1 MSIRRWIE
9 FCALF
14 AWATLVRADPCHDAL
29 ARFDYP
35 AAAQLAQ
42 ARLQAEA
49 GDLSARMCAARA
61 AYETGHF
68 NEALAMLRSVEAARP
83 QAESRTYA
91 YNWLTVTLRK
101 LGRDAEAQQYGEAA
115 LAWARRERSQQNLA
129 TALHNLAG
137 IAYARGDTVRALAL
151 YRESI
156 PLNPDLSERS
166 ASLNNVGLIY
176 QAAGDTADAERWLRE
191 AVALNRANG
200 HFHHL
205 GKHLMNLGNLYRQ
218 TGRYDEAQA
227 LIDEGA
233 ALVDRAGDVYWQAV
247 AARYRGWL
255 ARDRKDWAEAGR
267 WLAMAARTYDA
278 AGATADGDAA
288 REELAGL

>member
-14 AWATLVRADPCHDAL
+14 AWATLVWADPCHDAL

-129 TALHNLAG
+129 TALHNLTG
-137 IAYARGDTVRALAL
+137 IADARGDTVRALAL
-151 YRESI
+151 
-156 PLNPDLSERS
+156 
-166 ASLNNVGLIY
+166 
-176 QAAGDTADAERWLRE
+176 
-191 AVALNRANG
+191 NR
-200 HFHHL
+200 
-205 GKHLMNLGNLYRQ
+205 
-218 TGRYDEAQA
+218 
-227 LIDEGA
+227 
-233 ALVDRAGDVYWQAV
+233 
-247 AARYRGWL
+247 
-255 ARDRKDWAEAGR
+255 
-267 WLAMAARTYDA
+267 
-278 AGATADGDAA
+278 
-288 REELAGL
+288 

>member
-9 FCALF
+9 ALVLAGCA
-14 AWATLVRADPCHDAL
+14 ATARADVCHDAL
-29 ARFDYP
+29 ARFDYA
-35 AAAQLAQ
+35 AAAQTAQ
-42 ARLQAEA
+42 ARLQTVP
-49 GDLSARMCAARA
+49 GDFSARMCAARA

-68 NEALAMLRSVEAARP
+68 GDALAYLRSVEAKRP
-83 QAESRTYA
+83 QGEARTYA

-101 LGRDAEAQQYGEAA
+101 LGRDAEALQYGEAA
-115 LAWARRERSQQNLA
+115 LAWARREHNQQNLA

-137 IAYARGDTVRALAL
+137 IAYARGDANTAVAL

-166 ASLNNVGLIY
+166 ASLNNVGLIF
-176 QAAGDTADAERWLRE
+176 QAAGDTADAEPWLQE
-191 AVALNRANG
+191 AIALNRAHG

-218 TGRYDEAQA
+218 AGRYDEAQA
-227 LIDEGA
+227 LLDEGS
-233 ALVDRAGDVYWQAV
+233 ALIDKAGDVYWQAV

-267 WLAMAARTYDA
+267 WLALAARTYDA